1 MAARLSTGVEVLDRQ
16 LGGGIPAGSV
26 VSFVAPAASQSEL
39 FLYELTTARDTLY
52 LTADRTED
60 AVRDALEATGAP
72 TGDPRIRYVAGDSP
86 LDTARRLF
94 RNAGEDSGLVID
106 PVDPLERTDENRY
119 RNFLNDLSNHM
130 QNTGGL
136 AVLHCLEGPHSTERT
151 VTKHMAD
158 VVFRLYVERQGT
170 DIETQL
176 GVLKYRGGIAPDE
189 TIKLKLGDRVQIDT
203 SRDIA

>member
-1 MAARLSTGVEVLDRQ
+1 MASRLSTGVEVLDRQ
-16 LGGGIPAGSV
+16 LDGGIPAGSV
-26 VSFVAPAASQSEL
+26 VSFIAPAASQSEL
-39 FLYELTTARDTLY
+39 FLYELTTARETLY

-60 AVRDALEATGAP
+60 AVRTALEDTGAP

-94 RNAGEDSGLVID
+94 RNATEGSSLIVD
-106 PVDPLERTDENRY
+106 PVDPLEQTDQGRY

-130 QNTGGL
+130 RNTGSM
-136 AVLHCLEGPHSTERT
+136 AVLHCLDQADGTVRSITE
-151 VTKHMAD
+151 HMAD

-170 DIETQL
+170 DVETQL
-176 GVLKYRGGIAPDE
+176 GVLKYRGGVAPDE
-189 TIKLKLGDRVQIDT
+189 TIKLQLGERVQIDT